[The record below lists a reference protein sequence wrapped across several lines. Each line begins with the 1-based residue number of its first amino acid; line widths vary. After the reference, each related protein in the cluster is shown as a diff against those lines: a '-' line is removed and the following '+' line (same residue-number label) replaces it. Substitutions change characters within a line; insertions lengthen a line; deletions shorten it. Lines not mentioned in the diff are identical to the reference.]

1 MGDNMYRI
9 FSDSGS
15 DLSSEM
21 AAQIGVEILPLHS
34 VMTDAKGT
42 TTIDGTKLP
51 LPEFYQLLRERYS
64 AKTAAVNSD
73 AFSEAFRPVLEAGE
87 DVIYLGLSSGLST
100 TVNAARIA
108 AEDLVAEYP
117 DRTVIVVD
125 TLAASLGEGLM
136 VYLAAKKRD
145 GGASIEELHSYLLEI
160 RPHLCHWFTV
170 DDLFF
175 LKRGGRVS
183 AATALVGTAL
193 GIKPIMHVDDEG
205 HLVKVETA
213 RGRRKSVTALFEKM
227 VNAVVDPDG
236 QAVFISHGDCRE
248 DAEYLASL
256 IREKYAVDTVIIDY
270 VGQVIGTHSGP
281 GTLALFY
288 LGSQR

>member
-1 MGDNMYRI
+1 MYRI
-9 FSDSGS
+9 FTDSGS
-15 DLSSEM
+15 DLSVEL
-21 AAQIGVEILPLHS
+21 AKQINVEVLPLHS

-42 TTIDGTKLP
+42 TTIDGTQLP
-51 LPEFYQLLRERYS
+51 VAEFYELLRKRYS

-73 AFSEAFRPVLEAGE
+73 AFTEAFRPVLAAGE
-87 DVIYLGLSSGLST
+87 DVLYVGFSSGLST
-100 TVNAARIA
+100 TVNAAKIA
-108 AEDLVAEYP
+108 AEDLAEEYP
-117 DRTVIVVD
+117 ERKVIVID

-136 VYLAAKKRD
+136 VWLAAEKRD
-145 GGASIEELHSYLLEI
+145 AGMSIEEVAEYLLSI
-160 RPHLCHWFTV
+160 RLNLCHWFTV

-205 HLVKVETA
+205 HLTKVETA
-213 RGRRKSVTALFEKM
+213 RGRRKSVTALFDKM
-227 VNAVVDPDG
+227 VESVVDPDG
-236 QAVFISHGDCRE
+236 QTVFISHGDCRE

-256 IREKYAVDTVIIDY
+256 IRERFAVKTVLIDY

-281 GTLALFY
+281 GTLALFF
-288 LGSQR
+288 LGAKR